1 MNLTIFGL
9 SLGTLP
15 GWVPVWA
22 VPAAIIHI
30 ALFLALIIPT
40 WVALARARSGG
51 PLALVLILPVLGLL
65 MLCPIFMNRVLPYA
79 HWARFWGILV
89 LVPGLNIFFL
99 WIFAFAPWKRRYIPM
114 DQEEYSEP
122 QTGMGATGMGA
133 RRQAPKLDARTG
145 APAAQGGSQTMMQ
158 GTPARPYSG
167 EPGAQTMFPGAP
179 TPRSGTPLSPRSA
192 EPSPQTMMAGPTGAG
207 RSPSV
212 PSGPPA
218 DEPPQATIIA
228 GGRQQQLDEPV
239 QPTPPIPARSQRDP
253 LTSAPTGVPGGPPP
267 SRTGAP
273 PPMAAEPSPPEP
285 PRPEPSRQRPER
297 TQDLTVRNQPPP
309 EAATVRIPQ
318 PTRAGGRAWKL
329 IGANEVAKAIEFTI
343 QEAAL
348 LESEAGL
355 LVGRSARANFVID
368 HDSISRNHARFTLE
382 RGALMLE
389 DLDSMNGTWV
399 DGNRLEANE
408 PVALQPNGIVE
419 IGKVALRVTGG

>member
-15 GWVPVWA
+15 AWLPVWA

-89 LVPGLNIFFL
+89 LIPGLNIFFL
-99 WIFAFAPWKRRYIPM
+99 WIFAFAPWKRRYIPL
-114 DQEEYSEP
+114 DQEEFSEP
-122 QTGMGATGMGA
+122 VTGMGP
-133 RRQAPKLDARTG
+133 RKQAPKLDARTG
-145 APAAQGGSQTMMQ
+145 DPATQGGSQTMMP
-158 GTPARPYSG
+158 GAPARPYSG
-167 EPGAQTMFPGAP
+167 EPGAQTMFPGAAA
-179 TPRSGTPLSPRSA
+179 PLSPRSA
-192 EPSPQTMMAGPTGAG
+192 EPTPQTMMAGPAGPRSAEPG

-228 GGRQQQLDEPV
+228 GGRRQQELDEPV
-239 QPTPPIPARSQRDP
+239 QPTPPVPARAQRDAFS
-253 LTSAPTGVPGGPPP
+253 SAPTGVPASPPP
-267 SRTGAP
+267 VP
-273 PPMAAEPSPPEP
+273 PPYEAPRAEP
-285 PRPEPSRQRPER
+285 PRPRAER
-297 TQDLTVRNQPPP
+297 TQDLTAHNQPPP
-309 EAATVRIPQ
+309 EAATVRIAQ
-318 PTRAGGRAWKL
+318 PARAGGRAWKL
-329 IGANEVAKAIEFTI
+329 IGANDVAKTIEFTI

-348 LESEAGL
+348 LESESGL

-382 RGALMLE
+382 RGILMLE

-399 DGNRLEANE
+399 DGKRLEANE

-419 IGKVALRVTGG
+419 IGKLALRVTGG